1 MSGDSGSSDVLGAGF
16 LGAVTGP
23 HREFLPVSSS
33 GHLVLFQQ
41 FLGDMGDKLFFDLTL
56 HMGTLF
62 VVLWFYRN
70 EVLAILRDLISGDE
84 PWLRQE
90 SGVRMALFIV
100 VASIPA
106 GVIGLTLEGVFERTF
121 STPSVLIVCPF
132 ALTGTFL
139 YASKWAP
146 TGQSD

>member
-1 MSGDSGSSDVLGAGF
+1 MAQRRTRSGLSR
-16 LGAVTGP
+16 AVTGP
-23 HREFLPVSSS
+23 HRVSSRLIL
-33 GHLVLFQQ
+33 GTPGALQ
-41 FLGDMGDKLFFDLTL
+41 FLGMGDKLFDLTL

-70 EVLAILRDLISGDE
+70 EVLAILKDLISGDE
-84 PWLRQE
+84 PWLQR

-100 VASIPA
+100 VASIPT
-106 GVIGLTLEGVFERTF
+106 GVIGLTLEDVFERTF
-121 STPSVLIVCPF
+121 STPSVLIVTF

-146 TGQSD
+146 TGRR